1 VAKKLLTTPK
11 GVAVYPH
18 LSKPDTK
25 FNKNGVYTVK
35 LRLEG
40 AEALAFA
47 KQISAVAKAKVEE
60 LRAEKGAKKVKAAD
74 LPISKE
80 TDKDGAETGALV
92 FSFKMNATGKNKAGE
107 VFTRQPAIF
116 NAQGVPDKTMR
127 IGGGSTIRVSYEL
140 VPYDRVSTE
149 TKGMFLAGASLRL
162 YAVQVIE
169 LVEFGGN
176 AEYFGFESEEIEEES
191 APATAAAKGAADEDE
206 EPVVGGSADEF

>member
-47 KQISAVAKAKVEE
+47 KQINAVAKIKVEE
-60 LRAEKGAKKVKAAD
+60 LRTEKGAKKVKAAD
-74 LPISKE
+74 LPISRE
-80 TDKDGAETGALV
+80 TDKDGTETGALV

-176 AEYFGFESEEIEEES
+176 AEYFGFEAEEVEEES

-206 EPVVGGSADEF
+206 EPAAGGSADEF